1 MDKIKIKA
9 EIRQVQ
15 RDLEYY
21 MKEFG
26 LNQKE
31 AYEYLHERYYIRMK
45 MTQDY
50 VELEKREAIYKAYKE
65 GGIEKWKENYMQNT
79 T

>member
-65 GGIEKWKENYMQNT
+65 GGIEK
-79 T
+79 